1 MKIIAGHYKGRVLK
15 TVRDLSVRP
24 TASRVKQTVF
34 DILSNRIDFNGA
46 RVLDLFAGSGS
57 LGLEAL
63 SRGAAV
69 VTFVENSKKVLALLE
84 TNVRSIGVESKCTFH
99 PADVFWF
106 LKNSSSSFDLVFC
119 DPPYKLE
126 TIGQLP
132 NTIYDSSVSRDGT
145 YVVMEHHQKSNIE
158 LSDTNYE
165 ILRKSFGQTTLLVLK
180 THKPLMT
187 AA

>member
-1 MKIIAGHYKGRVLK
+1 MKIIAGHYKGRALK

-24 TASRVKQTVF
+24 TASRAKQTIF
-34 DILSNRIDFNGA
+34 DILSNRIDFGGA

-69 VTFVENSKKVLALLE
+69 VTFVENSKKVLAMLE
-84 TNVRSIGVESKCTFH
+84 ANARAIGVENKCTLH

-106 LKNSSSSFDLVFC
+106 LKNSTSSFDLIFC

-126 TIGQLP
+126 TIGKLP
-132 NTIYDSSVSRDGT
+132 NTIYDSAVSRDGT
-145 YVVMEHHQKSNIE
+145 YVVMEHHRKSVID
-158 LSDTNYE
+158 LSETKYE
-165 ILRKSFGQTTLLVLK
+165 ILRKPFGQTTVLILR
-180 THKPLMT
+180 TLKPLMT